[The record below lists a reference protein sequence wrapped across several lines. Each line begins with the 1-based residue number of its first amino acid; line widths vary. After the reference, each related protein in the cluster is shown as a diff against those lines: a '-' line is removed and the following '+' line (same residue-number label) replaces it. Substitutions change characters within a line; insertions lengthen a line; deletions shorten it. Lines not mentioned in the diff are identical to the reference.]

1 MARPA
6 STAEG
11 RLRRAR
17 RALGFTAILALAGS
31 PAAAAPPRERA
42 VELIP
47 ELMGRILDSQEE
59 IRETES
65 EIAPVVQRHDAAL
78 VDAQERIEGAA
89 SEAEAAEALVDYVE
103 AYASRLEA
111 QEEGLRAIEAPIVR
125 MRADA
130 RELRYAAQ
138 ALGGDREAPEERQSY
153 NQDQFQGIASGMQEL
168 AARLGREDEAAT
180 VGSVLHDS
188 WAAQRAFGLPIPE
201 LGPEGAEAF
210 ARKIEGLFARHQA
223 RTHQLRAERR
233 SVRHLLDLLIE
244 RQLARRLDSLF
255 AGTDGLGLQ
264 DLFAAGGGSAD
275 WQDLSHVVGRV
286 LGLPPGDGR
295 SYARSG
301 PALDQLEYFAR
312 GQHRD

>member
-1 MARPA
+1 MWRPDSAGKRSRRSAR
-6 STAEG
+6 T
-11 RLRRAR
+11 
-17 RALGFTAILALAGS
+17 ALGIAAIVALAGT

-65 EIAPVVQRHDAAL
+65 EIAPVVQRHGAAL
-78 VDAQERIEGAA
+78 ADAKARIESSA

-103 AYASRLEA
+103 AYAARLEA

-138 ALGGDREAPEERQSY
+138 ALGRERDAPEERQSY
-153 NQDQFQGIASGMQEL
+153 NQDQFQGIAAGMQEL
-168 AARLGREDEAAT
+168 AGRLGREDEAAT

-201 LGPEGAEAF
+201 FGPEGADAF

-223 RTHQLRAERR
+223 RAHQLRAERR

-244 RQLARRLDSLF
+244 RQLARRLDTLF

-275 WQDLSHVVGRV
+275 WQDLSHLVGRV

-301 PALDQLEYFAR
+301 PGVERLEYFSR